1 MSDVDCKAPAPRF
14 GMLRIIALYKLVKVM
29 LLLLAAYFELKLHD
43 AALSAKLVT
52 WVEARP
58 AGLEHSLVSKVLQML
73 SGLSESNIHALRL
86 LTFAYAAVFAIE
98 GIGLWMQKRWAEWMT
113 TIVTAS
119 LIPIEIWELVA
130 RPNFGKAAVVVAN
143 TAIVAFLVWHVRS
156 KVRRDAVEQ
165 SATVAPGPKPKRLSD
180 T

>member
-1 MSDVDCKAPAPRF
+1 MNTVDGRAPTPRF

-29 LLLLAAYFELKLHD
+29 LLLLAAYFELRLHD
-43 AALSAKLVT
+43 AALSSKLVT

-98 GIGLWMQKRWAEWMT
+98 GVGLWMQKRWAEWMT

-119 LIPIEIWELVA
+119 LIPIEVWELVA

-143 TAIVAFLVWHVRS
+143 IAIVGFLVWHVRS
-156 KVRRDAVEQ
+156 KVRRDAADQ
-165 SATVAPGPKPKRLSD
+165 TATIAPGPD
-180 T
+180 TSV